1 MPGQP
6 NDEAMWPNRV
16 RIRASGVL
24 RGCARSRRGSLAQ
37 ECRVIFMAAC
47 CPSWAKIVL
56 HRRHR
61 PDLRMRGSCRV
72 RTGLGWLVMAI
83 AACHPALLHAQSKN
97 INGALALSSQLV
109 DRGLAITPATLAVQ
123 GAISWTSPAG
133 WSLGLSGGTEVRA
146 PGRITQTLIQG
157 SRYWPLSGDWQLQA
171 NLLYYRYSGRT
182 GWTAY
187 DHAEAGFN
195 WIYRDILTFGLSAIR
210 IIGVENQRV
219 HAAADL
225 NVHWPLTAHVSVS
238 AGAGVAHAPPSRYN
252 RYADSWGYD
261 HERPYRHDSGS
272 FYRYGH
278 AGLLW
283 VSGPWRVELDRVMT
297 DLGSRR
303 STRDLSAQPWMAT
316 ISRSF

>member
-1 MPGQP
+1 
-6 NDEAMWPNRV
+6 
-16 RIRASGVL
+16 
-24 RGCARSRRGSLAQ
+24 
-37 ECRVIFMAAC
+37 
-47 CPSWAKIVL
+47 
-56 HRRHR
+56 
-61 PDLRMRGSCRV
+61 
-72 RTGLGWLVMAI
+72 MAI

-109 DRGLAITPATLAVQ
+109 DRGLAITPATPAVQ

-146 PGRITQTLIQG
+146 PGRITQTLVQG
-157 SRYWPLSGDWQLQA
+157 SRYWPLSSDWQLQA

-182 GWTAY
+182 GWPAY
-187 DHAEAGFN
+187 DHGEAGFN
-195 WIYRDILTFGLSAIR
+195 WIYRDILTFSLSAIR
-210 IIGVENQRV
+210 IIGAGDQRV

-225 NVHWPLTAHVSVS
+225 DVHWPLTEHVSLS
-238 AGAGVAHAPPSRYN
+238 AGAGVAHTPPSRY
-252 RYADSWGYD
+252 RYPDSWGYD
-261 HERPYRHDSGS
+261 HESRYRQDRGS

-278 AGLLW
+278 AGLMW

-316 ISRSF
+316 ISRTF